1 MTFTDRPNGL
11 PHCPSTR
18 AKYLV
23 RLGSHIEVYINST
36 SLDVRPRTPA
46 RHRSERREIATHS
59 RPARSIRHATALSS
73 LITSGIVLDE
83 PAPPGVHAE
92 LPTASGFGIIQ
103 DVHLRE
109 LGIFVARPRIS
120 RH

>member
-46 RHRSERREIATHS
+46 RHRSERWEIATHS
-59 RPARSIRHATALSS
+59 YDISLGQIRN
-73 LITSGIVLDE
+73 
-83 PAPPGVHAE
+83 
-92 LPTASGFGIIQ
+92 
-103 DVHLRE
+103 
-109 LGIFVARPRIS
+109 VAKVYP
-120 RH
+120 